1 MDETHSVIGIGPGAA
16 TKKREKRGKIYN
28 YHFPKD
34 RRSYERDLNKY
45 LGERQEILNQADRLR
60 SLLTFSPSN
69 ESLMM
74 LILLKLYGQTPH
86 MKRSSCCIRQRRIL
100 NFHYGSKIMLP
111 LYFCCS

>member
-45 LGERQEILNQADRLR
+45 LGERQEILNQADRGIYYGIFD
-60 SLLTFSPSN
+60 SISN
-69 ESLMM
+69 
-74 LILLKLYGQTPH
+74 
-86 MKRSSCCIRQRRIL
+86 L
-100 NFHYGSKIMLP
+100 NT
-111 LYFCCS
+111 